1 MLNSHE
7 IFDALVN
14 HPVYVGI
21 AAVVVCYGIL
31 YFLRKRR
38 ARRRKSE
45 IDIPDFLSGRSDGGH
60 PASSDV
66 EVDWTEIHPLPTKVK

>member
-7 IFDALVN
+7 IFDAIVN

-38 ARRRKSE
+38 ARRGE
-45 IDIPDFLSGRSDGGH
+45 TELDIPDFLSGRTDGGH

-66 EVDWTEIHPLPTKVK
+66 ELDWVEIHPLPRKVK

>member
-21 AAVVVCYGIL
+21 AAVVFGYGIL
-31 YFLRKRR
+31 YFLWKRR

-45 IDIPDFLSGRSDGGH
+45 IDIPDFLSGKPDGGH

-66 EVDWTEIHPLPTKVK
+66 ELDWVEIHPLPRKIR